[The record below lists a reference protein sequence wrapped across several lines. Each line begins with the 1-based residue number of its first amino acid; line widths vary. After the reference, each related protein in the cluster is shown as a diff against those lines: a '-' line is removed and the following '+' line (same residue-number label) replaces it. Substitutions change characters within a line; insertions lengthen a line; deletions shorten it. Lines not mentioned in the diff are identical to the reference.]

1 MIFKGENLLEFTD
14 TFNDD
19 KACLAYLSDLKWSD
33 GFKCS
38 KCGHD
43 RYTVRKKNLARDC
56 NRCHHIESPTVN
68 TLFHRVRFGLRK
80 AFSIVFEMSATSKGL
95 SSLQVAK
102 RFSISP
108 TTAWTFMHK
117 VRRAMQSSH
126 QQAMVGE
133 VHVDEF
139 VYGGKENLKPGRS
152 YDTKKKKIV
161 VAVELTDNGTVK
173 RVYFNKIKDYS
184 SKSLQ
189 VIFDKHISEQADIK
203 TDKRAGY
210 KPISKDYNITQELSD
225 KGNGMQQLHTIIHQ
239 VKSWLR
245 STYSWMHKDHIESY
259 LSEYSFRINR
269 SIYKETIFHKLIERM
284 VNAKPYSYQ
293 DIIVSTQL

>member
-1 MIFKGENLLEFTD
+1 MIFRGENILEFAD
-14 TFNDD
+14 TFNND

-33 GFKCS
+33 GFKCT

-43 RYTVRKKNLARDC
+43 KYTVRKKNLARDC
-56 NRCHHIESPTVN
+56 NRCHHIESPTVD

-80 AFSIVFEMSATSKGL
+80 AFTIVFEMSATSKGL
-95 SSLQVAK
+95 SSLQAAK
-102 RFSISP
+102 RYSISP

-117 VRRAMQSSH
+117 VRKAMESS
-126 QQAMVGE
+126 QQQPMEGE

-139 VYGGKENLKPGRS
+139 VYGGKENLKQGRS
-152 YDTKKKKIV
+152 YDTKKKKLI
-161 VAVELTDNGTVK
+161 VAVELAEKGTVK
-173 RVYFNKIKDYS
+173 RVYFNKLKDYS

-189 VIFDKHISEQADIK
+189 VIFNKHISEHANVK
-203 TDKRAGY
+203 TDKWVGY
-210 KPISKDYNITQELSD
+210 KPISKHYNITQELSD
-225 KGNGMQQLHTIIHQ
+225 NGKSMQQLHIIIHQ

-245 STYSWMHKDHIESY
+245 STYSWIHKDHIESY

-284 VNAKPYSYQ
+284 IKAKPYSYQ
-293 DIIVSTQL
+293 DIIIST

>member
-1 MIFKGENLLEFTD
+1 MFRGENILEFTD

-19 KACLAYLSDLKWSD
+19 KACLAYLSDLKWTD
-33 GFKCS
+33 GFTCT

-43 RYTVRKKNLARDC
+43 KSTVRKKNLAKDC
-56 NRCHHIESPTVN
+56 NRCHHIESPTVD

-80 AFSIVFEMSATSKGL
+80 AFAIVFEMSATSKGL

-102 RFSISP
+102 RYSISP

-117 VRRAMQSSH
+117 VRKAMESSE
-126 QQAMVGE
+126 QQPMEGE

-139 VYGGKENLKPGRS
+139 VYGGKENLKQGRS
-152 YDTKKKKIV
+152 YDTKKKKLVI
-161 VAVELTDNGTVK
+161 AVELTEKGTVK
-173 RVYFNKIKDYS
+173 RVYFNKLKDYS

-189 VIFDKHISEQADIK
+189 VIFDKHISEQANVK
-203 TDKRAGY
+203 TDKWAGY
-210 KPISKDYNITQELSD
+210 KPISKRYNITQELSD
-225 KGNGMQQLHTIIHQ
+225 NGNNMQQLHTIIHQ

-245 STYSWMHKDHIESY
+245 STYSWMHKEHIESY

-284 VNAKPYSYQ
+284 VKSNPYSYQ
-293 DIIVSTQL
+293 DIIIST

>member
-1 MIFKGENLLEFTD
+1 MFKGENILEFAD
-14 TFNDD
+14 TFRDD
-19 KACLAYLSDLKWSD
+19 TACLAYLSDLKWSG
-33 GFKCS
+33 GFTCT

-43 RYTVRKKNLARDC
+43 KSTIRKRNLARDC
-56 NRCHHIESPTVN
+56 NRCHHIESPTVD

-80 AFSIVFEMSATSKGL
+80 AFAIVFEMSATSKGL

-102 RFSISP
+102 RYSISP

-117 VRRAMQSSH
+117 VRKAMESS
-126 QQAMVGE
+126 QKQPMEGE

-139 VYGGKENLKPGRS
+139 VYGGKENLKQGRS
-152 YDTKKKKIV
+152 YDTNKKKIV
-161 VAVELTDNGTVK
+161 VAVELTRKRTVK
-173 RVYFNKIKDYS
+173 RVYFNKLNDYS
-184 SKSLQ
+184 AKSLQ
-189 VIFDKHISEQADIK
+189 VIFHKHISEQADVK
-203 TDKRAGY
+203 TDKWAGY
-210 KPISKDYNITQELSD
+210 KPIGKHYNITQELSD
-225 KGNGMQQLHTIIHQ
+225 NGNSMQQLHTIIHQ

-284 VNAKPYSYQ
+284 VKAKPYGYQ
-293 DIIVSTQL
+293 DIITST

>member
-1 MIFKGENLLEFTD
+1 MIFKGENILEFAD

-33 GFKCS
+33 GFKCT

-43 RYTVRKKNLARDC
+43 KYTVRKKNLARDC
-56 NRCHHIESPTVN
+56 NRCHHIESPTVD

-80 AFSIVFEMSATSKGL
+80 AFTIVFEMSATSKGL

-102 RFSISP
+102 RYSISP

-117 VRRAMQSSH
+117 VRKAMESS
-126 QQAMVGE
+126 QQQPMEGE

-139 VYGGKENLKPGRS
+139 VYGGKENLKQGRS
-152 YDTKKKKIV
+152 FDTKKKKLV
-161 VAVELTDNGTVK
+161 VAVELEEKGTVK
-173 RVYFNKIKDYS
+173 RVYFNKLKDYS

-189 VIFDKHISEQADIK
+189 VIFDKHISEHADVK
-203 TDKRAGY
+203 TDKWAGY
-210 KPISKDYNITQELSD
+210 KPISKRYNITQELSD
-225 KGNGMQQLHTIIHQ
+225 NGKSMQQLHIIIHQ

-284 VNAKPYSYQ
+284 VKSKPYSYQ
-293 DIIVSTQL
+293 DIIIST